1 MSIRQTAVASRELN
15 AAFIEAV
22 MGTEKGKLVPLE
34 REKLSIGRS
43 SEADIV
49 VQADGVSRIH
59 AYLVHAPEG
68 WFIRDNGSKNGIQI
82 NGSPVQEAWLQTGDI
97 VQVGTFVFRFSDP
110 GGGDAGAGMDA
121 GSNDPVMADFAGSG
135 AMDPMAMA
143 PGMETGA
150 PPKKKPNR
158 RVLLY
163 AVVGLVLGGV
173 FYMNSM
179 ETDPNAAS
187 SSSSSATTA
196 PMAEEGDQIGQN
208 LDKTI
213 QSAEKR
219 KIALV
224 EVQKLRTE
232 LRDIEKK
239 LKNDDP
245 AQKLELEEQDALIEK
260 RKEVEGKL
268 RKQMIDLSA
277 AEEPDMQVDASKWA
291 DTGRQQKRLEGL
303 DDPSLKAAEQEMAKL
318 DWSNGSLREAE
329 QFFKRGQR
337 EYMSKNYGRAI
348 DSFSTAL
355 ALYRGHVLADRY
367 LRRTLYEVENEARK
381 QMELGVQYFSSL
393 QYQRAM
399 FHFSEVSSLM
409 QHRTTDPM
417 VSEAE
422 KYVTLCRKALQA
434 AELFP

>member
-1 MSIRQTAVASRELN
+1 MSIRQTAVASREMN

-22 MGTEKGKLVPLE
+22 MGTEKGRLVPLD
-34 REKLSIGRS
+34 REKISIGRS
-43 SEADIV
+43 NEADIV
-49 VQADGVSRIH
+49 VQADGVSR
-59 AYLVHAPEG
+59 VHAHLVRAEEG
-68 WFIRDNGSKNGIQI
+68 WFIRDNGSKNGIQV
-82 NGSPVQEAWLQTGDI
+82 NGANVQEAWLQTGDI

-110 GGGDAGAGMDA
+110 AAGDASAGVSGGMDQQPVMEDVGGGL
-121 GSNDPVMADFAGSG
+121 
-135 AMDPMAMA
+135 DPMAMGQGLEAA
-143 PGMETGA
+143 PA
-150 PPKKKPNR
+150 KKKPNR

-163 AVVGLVLGGV
+163 LIVGLVIGGA
-173 FYMNSM
+173 FYLNSM
-179 ETDPNAAS
+179 ETDPNAPAA
-187 SSSSSATTA
+187 SSSATTTK
-196 PMAEEGDQIGQN
+196 AEEGDQIGQN

-213 QSAEKR
+213 DSAEKR
-219 KIALV
+219 KTALV

-245 AQKLELEEQDALIEK
+245 ALKLPIEEQDALIER
-260 RKEVEGKL
+260 RKEVESKL
-268 RKQMIDLSA
+268 RKQMIQLSA
-277 AEEPDMQVDASKWA
+277 AEEPDMQIDANKWA
-291 DTGRQQKRLEGL
+291 ETGRQQKRLEGL
-303 DDPSLKAAEQEMAKL
+303 DDPSLKAAETEMAKL
-318 DWSNGSLREAE
+318 DWTNGSLREAE

-348 DSFSTAL
+348 DAFSTAL

-367 LRRTLYEVENEARK
+367 LRRTLYEVESEARK

-393 QYQRAM
+393 QYARAM
-399 FHFSEVSSLM
+399 FHFGEVSALM

-422 KYVTLCRKALQA
+422 KYITLCRKALQA